1 MPATARSSLWR
12 LKAPDSG
19 LSPDESFSPT
29 KTGNESEDEKGEWF
43 EKKKKKNQAK
53 QTEYST
59 NSLCC
64 LTLLA
69 DVPG

>member
-43 EKKKKKNQAK
+43 GKKKKEKKTK
-53 QTEYST
+53 QNRQST
-59 NSLCC
+59 LQIAS
-64 LTLLA
+64 
-69 DVPG
+69 VV

>member
-1 MPATARSSLWR
+1 MPATARSSLLR

-43 EKKKKKNQAK
+43 EKKKKKTK
-53 QTEYST
+53 QNRQST
-59 NSLCC
+59 LQIAS
-64 LTLLA
+64 
-69 DVPG
+69 VV